1 MEDSNLFQNQDLSS
15 LTEEQLAKVKEY
27 QNLHNR
33 LRILKAQ
40 MGEIH
45 EETQE
50 ILETLEQLRL
60 KDNKNTNNG

>member
-40 MGEIH
+40 MSEIH

-60 KDNKNTNNG
+60 KDNKNKNNG

>member
-1 MEDSNLFQNQDLSS
+1 MEDSNLFQNQDLGS
-15 LTEEQLAKVKEY
+15 LTEEQREKIKEY
-27 QNLHNR
+27 QHLNSR

>member
-40 MGEIH
+40 MSEIH